1 MSKMMFT
8 AAVAAALL
16 AGPALAETTQ
26 VLVRTAHVNF
36 NDPAQVRDVYARIN
50 KAARDACTTPSDN
63 KYVAQPDR
71 DCMARAVADA
81 VRATD
86 KPLLTAAY
94 NSNPDSAN
102 RALAGNDQ

>member
-1 MSKMMFT
+1 MSKLMFT

-26 VLVRTAHVNF
+26 VLVRTHHVNF
-36 NDPAQVRDVYARIN
+36 NDPAQVREVYARIN
-50 KAARDACTTPSDN
+50 KAAQDACSTPSDN

-94 NSNPDSAN
+94 NSNPESAN